1 MTEIRPVGVE
11 TNGTSRQDAPAG
23 AYVRPSAGIA

>member
-1 MTEIRPVGVE
+1 MTGIRPAGVK
-11 TNGTSRQDAPAG
+11 APRVRVRVR